1 MGNDRHE
8 KPGYATLIVTYNG
21 EPIGEMHVP
30 RGSPSMAMCVPF
42 RPYAAY
48 EQVRPLFR
56 SFNEART
63 NDERRRFFAAR
74 DALDFAIIAQDGRPI
89 PVPWVHIYDLSEEIH
104 EVGGTEADAY
114 GVEFEITAG
123 WRAIV
128 ADDTYWTDGDPRW
141 IWTESTNRM

>member
-1 MGNDRHE
+1 MDNGRHV

-30 RGSPSMAMCVPF
+30 RSAPSMAMSVPF

-56 SFNEART
+56 TFVEART
-63 NDERRRFFAAR
+63 DDERRRFFAAR

-89 PVPWVHIYDLSEEIH
+89 PVPWVHIYDLSEEID
-104 EVGGTEADAY
+104 EVGGTEDDAY
-114 GVEFEITAG
+114 GVEFEIPQD
-123 WRAIV
+123 WRDIV
-128 ADDTYWTDGDPRW
+128 ADDSYWRDGDPNW
-141 IWTESTNRM
+141 IWAHSTNCL